1 MDNYKYDP
9 EKGYLIGLP
18 ARDIPVDEWKSLP
31 KELTDAALKLKMYRL
46 VKEAKEVR
54 EVNDGA

>member
-1 MDNYKYDP
+1 MDKYKYDP

-18 ARDIPVDEWKSLP
+18 ARDITADEWESYP

-46 VKEAKEVR
+46 SKEVKEVK
-54 EVNDGA
+54 NGA